1 LKQFVYKPY
10 AWKKA
15 INSPEHKLQVGSFIF
30 SKKRGSNGSQSM
42 QNYYF
47 AFKVIEINGDL
58 VRLSVIRKLSDKN
71 NLLQGDFSTTK
82 EGYKNLKENIQNL
95 TITGILTKK
104 LYTDWDLAEKPFDP
118 NNTLIKAFNKNKL
131 DSIVENIQPKHQ
143 TYKELVKALE
153 IINTYPKEEPTDT
166 IKSVDKITL
175 KDTNNALIS
184 IKKKLLFWKDL
195 TGKDSLTNIY
205 DQKTFEAVKRF
216 QERHGLAADGV
227 IGYGTLSAL
236 NFSKE
241 KRKQQI
247 IANLERWRWYN
258 NDLSFEDYQRQ
269 IDAIREIL
277 KGNFKES
284 MKDFKRLMNDYA
296 QNLHFEEAQ
305 KIKEKIEI
313 LENYQSRS
321 TIVNPKI
328 TNVDVFSI
336 VSDESAAYVNFLQI
350 SHGSIIRSHTMEIKK
365 KLDETDEELLE
376 LAVVEM
382 RERFNLLSKEVIVPF
397 EIDLGEKIKVTI
409 PQLGDKKQILDLSIR
424 NAKFYRIEQLKQL
437 QIVDPDR
444 HVNRIMAQMQKDLR
458 LPAEPRHI
466 ECFDNSNIQGTN
478 PVAACV
484 VFKDG
489 KASKK
494 DYRHFNVKTVE
505 GPDDFASMTEIVY
518 RRYKR
523 LLDENEPLP
532 QLIII
537 DGGKGQLSAALKSID
552 DLGLRGKIAII
563 GIAKRLEELFYPGDS
578 IPLYLDKKSETLKV
592 IQQLRNEAHR
602 FGITFHRD
610 KRSKAALNSSVES
623 IPGIG
628 EKTMLTLIQHFKSV
642 KRLKLATEKEISDVV
657 GVSKAKKIVD
667 FYKTN

>member
-1 LKQFVYKPY
+1 MQTPLELQILTLPDNPGVYQYYDKDGKILY
-10 AWKKA
+10 VGKA
-15 INSPEHKLQVGSFIF
+15 
-30 SKKRGSNGSQSM
+30 
-42 QNYYF
+42 
-47 AFKVIEINGDL
+47 
-58 VRLSVIRKLSDKN
+58 
-71 NLLQGDFSTTK
+71 
-82 EGYKNLKENIQNL
+82 KNLKKRVSSYFNKVHDTAKTNVLVKKIVTIKHIVVPTETDALLLENN
-95 TITGILTKK
+95 
-104 LYTDWDLAEKPFDP
+104 
-118 NNTLIKAFNKNKL
+118 LIKTLQPRYNVLLRDDKSYPWICIKKEPFSRIFSTRRMVKDGSEYFGPYTSFKTVHTIL
-131 DSIVENIQPKHQ
+131 DLI
-143 TYKELVKALE
+143 KEL
-153 IINTYPKEEPTDT
+153 YPLRTC
-166 IKSVDKITL
+166 
-175 KDTNNALIS
+175 N
-184 IKKKLLFWKDL
+184 
-195 TGKDSLTNIY
+195 Y
-205 DQKTFEAVKRF
+205 
-216 QERHGLAADGV
+216 
-227 IGYGTLSAL
+227 
-236 NFSKE
+236 
-241 KRKQQI
+241 
-247 IANLERWRWYN
+247 
-258 NDLSFEDYQRQ
+258 DLSKSNIDSGKFKVCLEYHIGNCKGPCEGLESLEEYQKQ
-269 IDAIREIL
+269 VDAIREIL

-284 MKDFKRLMNDYA
+284 IKGFKRLMVEYA
-296 QNLHFEEAQ
+296 QELRFEEAQ

-313 LENYQSRS
+313 LENYQSKS
-321 TIVNPKI
+321 TIINPKI
-328 TNVDVFSI
+328 TNIDVFSI
-336 VSDESAAYVNFLQI
+336 VSDESAAFVNFLQI
-350 SHGSIIRSHTMEIKK
+350 SHGSIIRSHTLEMKK
-365 KLDETDEELLE
+365 KLDESDEELLE
-376 LAVVEM
+376 LAIIEL
-382 RERFNLLSKEVIVPF
+382 RERFQLLSKEIIVPF
-397 EIDLGEKIKVTI
+397 KIDLGENIKTTV

-444 HVNRIMAQMQKDLR
+444 HTNRIMAQMQKDLR
-458 LPAEPRHI
+458 LPSEPRHI

-489 KASKK
+489 KPSKK

-523 LLDENEPLP
+523 VLEENEPLP

-552 DLGLRGKIAII
+552 ELGLRGKVAII

-642 KRLKLATEKEISDVV
+642 KRLKLASEKEISAVV

>member
-1 LKQFVYKPY
+1 MTNPTIALQIQTLPDNPGVY
-10 AWKKA
+10 
-15 INSPEHKLQVGSFIF
+15 Q
-30 SKKRGSNGSQSM
+30 
-42 QNYYF
+42 YF
-47 AFKVIEINGDL
+47 D
-58 VRLSVIRKLSDKN
+58 
-71 NLLQGDFSTTK
+71 K
-82 EGYKNLKENIQNL
+82 EGKILYVGKAKNLKKRVSSYFNKIHDTAKTNVL
-95 TITGILTKK
+95 VKKIVTIKHIVVPTE
-104 LYTDWDLAEKPFDP
+104 TDALLLEY
-118 NNTLIKAFNKNKL
+118 NLIKTL
-131 DSIVENIQPKHQ
+131 QPRYNVLLRDDKSYPWLCIKKEPFSRIFS
-143 TYKELVKALE
+143 TRRMVKDGSEYFGPYTSFKTVNTILELIKEL
-153 IINTYPKEEPTDT
+153 YPLRTC
-166 IKSVDKITL
+166 
-175 KDTNNALIS
+175 N
-184 IKKKLLFWKDL
+184 
-195 TGKDSLTNIY
+195 Y
-205 DQKTFEAVKRF
+205 
-216 QERHGLAADGV
+216 
-227 IGYGTLSAL
+227 
-236 NFSKE
+236 
-241 KRKQQI
+241 
-247 IANLERWRWYN
+247 
-258 NDLSFEDYQRQ
+258 DLSQSNIDSGKFKVCLEYHIGNCKGPCEGYETLENYQKQ
-269 IDAIREIL
+269 VDAIREIL

-284 MKDFKRLMNDYA
+284 MKDFKRVMTDLAADM
-296 QNLHFEEAQ
+296 HFEEAQ

-328 TNVDVFSI
+328 TNIDVFSI

-376 LAVVEM
+376 LAIVEL
-382 RERFNLLSKEVIVPF
+382 RERVQLLSKEVIVPF
-397 EIDLGEKIKVTI
+397 PVDLGETIKITV
-409 PQLGDKKQILDLSIR
+409 PQLGDKKQILDLSLR

-444 HVNRIMAQMQKDLR
+444 HTNRIMAQMQKDLR
-458 LPAEPRHI
+458 LHVEPRHI

-489 KASKK
+489 KPSKK
-494 DYRHFNVKTVE
+494 DYRHFNIKTVE
-505 GPDDFASMTEIVY
+505 GPDDFASMTEVVY

-537 DGGKGQLSAALKSID
+537 DGGKGQLSSALKSID
-552 DLGLRGKIAII
+552 ELGLRGKIAII

-602 FGITFHRD
+602 FGITHHRD

-628 EKTMLTLIQHFKSV
+628 EKTMLALIQHFKSV
-642 KRLKLATEKEISDVV
+642 KRLKLATEKEISDVI
-657 GVSKAKKIVD
+657 GISKAKKITD
-667 FYKTN
+667 FYNNN